1 MVAARLRPYWPL
13 ALILCGT
20 AILQTVLFVRL
31 PTISADGIIFTRVA
45 RELAVDP
52 LATMRTEDQ
61 HPGYPASMLLATRVL
76 QACGYGHE
84 PEAWMAGGI
93 AVSFIAGLLTV
104 AVVWLFAREMF
115 DSTIAS
121 IAAIGFAV
129 LPVPRALAVDAQSD
143 TLHGLFYLF
152 AAWMASTGLAS
163 GNIRRLALAGLSS
176 GLAFWV
182 RPEGLEVAMIAS
194 GFVLLLA
201 VFSWPWRKSAVALAA
216 VAGIALV
223 VASPYMLLAG
233 KITSKQLLIFKEKP
247 APSYIER
254 LAEAKEAA
262 EQAAER
268 QQVAATPAA
277 PPAPMQP
284 APAPT
289 PMPVETPPPAVAQA
303 PAPAPAPAAV
313 APAPAPVV
321 DPNDPNGDP
330 DYSPELVSSLIGLGF
345 AAFINS
351 ICQGLKFVFIPY
363 YLLGDVALYWRRP
376 AGIQVAFLATLGVT
390 HIVVLVSVFVFSGYV
405 AHRHTLP
412 LVGLAMPF
420 AALGIY
426 QTSVVVGRWIRLR
439 PMWLAVPTLV
449 TCSLLVMPYTLRRL
463 NAEFIPVIK
472 ATEWV
477 EARIAP
483 GAGIVCNSP
492 YVPYY
497 SGRPVAELVPLAPSL
512 GEALL
517 KAPDARYDYAVVHVN
532 AHDYR
537 PEWLEQLAPYYQ
549 QVLELDDTTPFH
561 KPRKVLVFQ
570 VRDQPIRNAAL
581 PPRG

>member
-1 MVAARLRPYWPL
+1 
-13 ALILCGT
+13 
-20 AILQTVLFVRL
+20 
-31 PTISADGIIFTRVA
+31 
-45 RELAVDP
+45 
-52 LATMRTEDQ
+52 
-61 HPGYPASMLLATRVL
+61 
-76 QACGYGHE
+76 
-84 PEAWMAGGI
+84 
-93 AVSFIAGLLTV
+93 
-104 AVVWLFAREMF
+104 
-115 DSTIAS
+115 
-121 IAAIGFAV
+121 
-129 LPVPRALAVDAQSD
+129 
-143 TLHGLFYLF
+143 
-152 AAWMASTGLAS
+152 
-163 GNIRRLALAGLSS
+163 
-176 GLAFWV
+176 
-182 RPEGLEVAMIAS
+182 
-194 GFVLLLA
+194 
-201 VFSWPWRKSAVALAA
+201 VALAA

-254 LAEAKEAA
+254 LAEAEEAA
-262 EQAAER
+262 EEAAER
-268 QQVAATPAA
+268 QQATAT
-277 PPAPMQP
+277 PPAPLQQP
-284 APAPT
+284 PPPTVVQEPAPT
-289 PMPVETPPPAVAQA
+289 VVQA
-303 PAPAPAPAAV
+303 PPPAPAPAA
-313 APAPAPVV
+313 APAPASVV

-330 DYSPELVSSLIGLGF
+330 DYTPELVSSLIGLGF

-363 YLLGDVALYWRRP
+363 YLLGDIALIWRRP
-376 AGIQVAFLATLGVT
+376 AGIQVAFLATLGVA

-439 PMWLAVPTLV
+439 PMWLAAGTLV
-449 TCSLLVMPYTLRRL
+449 TCCLLVIPFTLRRL
-463 NAEFIPVIK
+463 NAEFIPVIE

-477 EARIAP
+477 EQRIAP

-497 SGRPVAELVPLAPSL
+497 SGKPVAELVPLSPSL

-549 QVLELDDTTPFH
+549 QVLEIDDPLPFR

-570 VRDQPIRNAAL
+570 VREQPVRNAAL

>member
-1 MVAARLRPYWPL
+1 MLAARLRPYWPL
-13 ALILCGT
+13 ALILLGT
-20 AILQTVLFVRL
+20 ALLQTVLLVRL

-45 RELAVDP
+45 RGLAADP
-52 LATMRTEDQ
+52 LATMQHEDQ
-61 HPGYPASMLLATRVL
+61 HPGYPASMLLATRLL
-76 QACGYGHE
+76 QMVGYEHE
-84 PEAWMAGGI
+84 PEAWIAGGI
-93 AVSFIAGLLTV
+93 AVSFLAGLLTV

-115 DSTIAS
+115 DTTIAS

-129 LPVPRALAVDAQSD
+129 LPVPRAIAVDAQSD

-163 GNIRRLALAGLSS
+163 GSVRRLALAGLSS

-194 GFVLLLA
+194 AFVLLLA

-233 KITSKQLLIFKEKP
+233 KITSKQLLIFKAKP

-254 LAEAKEAA
+254 LAEAEEAA
-262 EQAAER
+262 KDAAATQQGAAASPPVEQA
-268 QQVAATPAA
+268 
-277 PPAPMQP
+277 PPQP
-284 APAPT
+284 A
-289 PMPVETPPPAVAQA
+289 PAVAQA
-303 PAPAPAPAAV
+303 PAPAPTTVP
-313 APAPAPVV
+313 APAPAIAAPAIV

-363 YLLGDVALYWRRP
+363 YLLGDIALVWRRP
-376 AGIQVAFLATLGVT
+376 AGIQIAFLATLGVT

-405 AHRHTLP
+405 AHRHTIP

-426 QTSVVVGRWIRLR
+426 QTSVVVGRWVRLR

-449 TCSLLVMPYTLRRL
+449 ACSLLVLPYTLRRL
-463 NAEFIPVIK
+463 NAEFIPVIE

-477 EARIAP
+477 QQRIAP

-497 SGRPVAELVPLAPSL
+497 SGKPVAELVPLSPTL

-549 QVLELDDTTPFH
+549 QVLEIDDPTPFR

-570 VRDQPIRNAAL
+570 VREQPVRNAAL